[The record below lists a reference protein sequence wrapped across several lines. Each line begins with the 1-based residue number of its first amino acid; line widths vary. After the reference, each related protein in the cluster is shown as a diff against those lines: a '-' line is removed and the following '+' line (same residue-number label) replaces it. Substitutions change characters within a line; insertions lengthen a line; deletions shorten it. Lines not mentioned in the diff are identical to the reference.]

1 MDFGVDAMR
10 YTENLLDENQI
21 AHIGCGENIYEAYS
35 GHRFEKDGVSA
46 SVISVCEHEFGLAG
60 ENLPGTAAYD
70 EYLLAESIKIAR
82 ADSDFVIV
90 VFHGGCEHAPIPSPQ
105 CRSRYRSIIMNGA
118 DAVVAM
124 HTHCPQGVEL
134 CHGKPIFYSL
144 GNFIFKHEPN
154 VPPSWFTGIMVSL
167 SLGETITYALHPY
180 RFEPDGSAIKLLRG
194 EERAD
199 MLGYIDRL
207 SSIISDRC
215 ELSRYFDGWCV
226 LKGGAYWAN
235 GSVKPEYTDVSS
247 QPDNFAGYLDVF
259 TCEAHHDLITCSLR
273 MLFEGRYPEGLEY
286 AEKVRDLQIKRA
298 DPLAF
303 FA

>member
-1 MDFGVDAMR
+1 MELIFCGDASFKLQHDAN
-10 YTENLLDENQI
+10 E
-21 AHIGCGENIYEAYS
+21 
-35 GHRFEKDGVSA
+35 EKSRSILSDILPVLKSADSVSA
-46 SVISVCEHEFGLAG
+46 
-60 ENLPGTAAYD
+60 
-70 EYLLAESIKIAR
+70 
-82 ADSDFVIV
+82 
-90 VFHGGCEHAPIPSPQ
+90 
-105 CRSRYRSIIMNGA
+105 
-118 DAVVAM
+118 
-124 HTHCPQGVEL
+124 GVEL

-144 GNFIFKHEPN
+144 GNFIFK
-154 VPPSWFTGIMVSL
+154 
-167 SLGETITYALHPY
+167 
-180 RFEPDGSAIKLLRG
+180 
-194 EERAD
+194 
-199 MLGYIDRL
+199 
-207 SSIISDRC
+207 
-215 ELSRYFDGWCV
+215 LSRYFDGWCV